1 MLTGKDEDKDIPDQE
16 SRDGKLEVGRQ
27 IEGNHSYLSAEMRH
41 LDCILK
47 EKSNWALFTLWEK

>member
-27 IEGNHSYLSAEMRH
+27 VAGSHS
-41 LDCILK
+41 
-47 EKSNWALFTLWEK
+47 